1 MDTVDLKLAQ
11 DCEALAVTAS
21 EGVAWLR
28 NAAEQSPTVAQQAP
42 SLVGEL
48 QKVRNQSRKLARAA
62 RRRMCVGVFGPS
74 QAGKSYLV
82 SILASRDGRPLQA
95 RFADKAYD
103 FLREI
108 NPPGNR
114 ESTGLVTRFGL
125 GLSDGSTEFPVRVR
139 LLTQTDIV
147 KILGNSFL
155 LDFDHQKAEF
165 IGPDGAAIRKRLTEL
180 RAKAHPAPVGD
191 LESDDVLDLIEYF
204 DTFFAGVTAEL
215 RTDYWREAIDL
226 APRLSGTDRARL
238 WSVLWYDF
246 QPFTDLYL
254 TLYDGLQNLGHAPEA
269 LLGMDALIPREKSIV
284 DVLTLDRLGA
294 DGDDTLLVRP
304 RQADGRSSPD
314 ARLPRSLVCAL
325 TAELNV
331 AIDEKPWDFFDH
343 TDLLDFPGA
352 RSRLKLA
359 NLDDVAKTKGVAEG
373 ANPLRELLLRGKVA
387 YLFQRYSAEREL
399 SAILL
404 CIPDGNQ
411 EVRDLSDMM
420 TAWIDQTIGATPAD
434 RAKQKN
440 ALFLVLTKM
449 DREFEQKAGETE
461 ESRRLRWSARLG
473 NSLVNNF
480 RGEWPLNWNG
490 KPFDNSFWLRNPT
503 VIDERLME
511 YDGGREVG
519 IADSFAQRAGEL
531 RRHFVENEDVRRH
544 FANPALAWDEAFRAN
559 DGGVAYLVKSLIPVC
574 DPAIKRAQVRGQL
587 DVQLRR
593 LVDRLAGFHSA
604 SDGDA
609 RAKKRELIQT
619 VLRGL
624 ANVIQQQLFGELVA
638 ALQVADTALR
648 EIYFRIA
655 TAQPS
660 EEGMGKNGMGKNGK
674 LQPAAAQ
681 STGAAVDIG
690 AIFADV
696 FGEETGRTPPPSGV
710 IEDRAERFAREAAE
724 YWLENMR
731 RVGADEKAL
740 SHFGVDRQHLGWLI
754 DELIVGAH
762 RLKLIDQLSHE
773 VRELENAAN
782 AKWEEIAERQVRTA
796 SSALNGYVSA
806 LGFDKLPLDQR
817 PGLPPNA
824 PLRRVF
830 EQPTIMIDGIPQLS
844 ENPAPIYADYCKD
857 WMRAFLQLAMDNVG
871 YEGGREITP
880 EQNDRL
886 GAILRT
892 VAA

>member
-11 DCEALAVTAS
+11 DCEALAVSAS
-21 EGVAWLR
+21 EGVGWLKG
-28 NAAEQSPTVAQQAP
+28 AAAQSPTVAQQAP
-42 SLVGEL
+42 SLVSEL

-95 RFADKAYD
+95 RFADKTYD

-125 GLSDGSTEFPVRVR
+125 GLSDVAPDFPVRVR

-155 LDFDHQKAEF
+155 MDFDHQKAAFER
-165 IGPDGAAIRKRLTEL
+165 PDGEAIRKRLAEL
-180 RAKAHPAPVGD
+180 RAKALPTPPGD
-191 LESDDVLDLIEYF
+191 LDGDDVLDLIEYF
-204 DTFFAGVTAEL
+204 DTFFAGITSEL
-215 RTDYWREAIDL
+215 RTEYWREAIEL
-226 APRLSGTDRARL
+226 APRLSGHDRARL

-254 TLYDGLQNLGHAPEA
+254 TLYDGLQKLSHAPEA

-284 DVLTLDRLGA
+284 DVLTLDKLGA
-294 DGDDTLLVRP
+294 DAADTLLVRP
-304 RQADGRSSPD
+304 KQADHKSSPD

-325 TAELNV
+325 TAELSV

-359 NLDDVAKTKGVAEG
+359 NLEDVAKAKGVAEG

-461 ESRRLRWSARLG
+461 ESRRLRWSARIG

-480 RGEWPLNWNG
+480 RGEWPANWNG

-503 VIDERLME
+503 VIDERLMD
-511 YDGGREVG
+511 YDGGRETG
-519 IADSFAQRAGEL
+519 IAEAFAARAVEL
-531 RRHFVENEDVRRH
+531 RSHFVENLEVRRH
-544 FANPALAWDEAFRAN
+544 FANPAKAWDEAFRPN
-559 DGGVAYLVKSLIPVC
+559 DGGVGYLVNCLTPVC

-587 DVQLRR
+587 EIQMRR

-604 SDGDA
+604 DDGDA
-609 RAKKRELIQT
+609 RTKKRDLVQT

-624 ANVIQQQLFGELVA
+624 STCIQHQLFGQLVA
-638 ALQVADTALR
+638 ALQVGDGALR
-648 EIYFRIA
+648 DIYFRIA
-655 TAQPS
+655 NARAADDQAP
-660 EEGMGKNGMGKNGK
+660 GAGKAGK
-674 LQPAAAQ
+674 PANQAAQ
-681 STGAAVDIG
+681 STGASVDLG

-696 FGEETGRTPPPSGV
+696 FGDEGTAAPPSGV
-710 IEDRAERFAREAAE
+710 LEDRAERFAREAAE

-731 RVGADEKAL
+731 RIGADDKAL

-754 DELIVGAH
+754 DELVVGAH
-762 RLKLIDQLSHE
+762 RQKLIDQLSAD
-773 VRELENAAN
+773 VRALENAAN
-782 AKWEEIAERQVRTA
+782 AKWEDIAERQVRTA

-806 LGFDKLPLDQR
+806 LGFDRLPLDQR

-824 PLRRVF
+824 PTRRVF
-830 EQPTIMIDGIPQLS
+830 EG
-844 ENPAPIYADYCKD
+844 PAPINGAPALTEEPGSIYADYCRD
-857 WMRAFLQLAMDNVG
+857 WMRAFLQLAMDNIG
-871 YEGGREITP
+871 YEGGREITA
-880 EQNDRL
+880 EQNERL
-886 GAILRT
+886 GVILRA

>member
-1 MDTVDLKLAQ
+1 MDTVDLRLAQ
-11 DCEALAVTAS
+11 DCETLAVAAS
-21 EGVAWLR
+21 EGVAWLKS
-28 NAAEQSPTVAQQAP
+28 AAEQSPTVAQQAP
-42 SLVGEL
+42 SLIGEL

-82 SILASRDGRPLQA
+82 SILASRDGNPLQA
-95 RFADKAYD
+95 KFAGQSYD
-103 FLREI
+103 FLKEI

-125 GLSDGSTEFPVRVR
+125 GLSAGDAAFPVRVR

-155 LDFDHQKAEF
+155 LDFDHQKAAFER
-165 IGPDGAAIRKRLTEL
+165 PDGAAIRKRISEL
-180 RAKAHPAPVGD
+180 RAKAMPSPVGD
-191 LESDDVLDLIEYF
+191 LDSDDVLDLIEYF

-215 RTDYWREAIDL
+215 RTDYWREAIEL
-226 APRLSGTDRARL
+226 APRLGGRDRARL
-238 WSVLWYDF
+238 WSLLWYDF
-246 QPFTDLYL
+246 EPFTELYL
-254 TLYDGLQNLGHAPEA
+254 TLYDGLQKLSFAPEA
-269 LLGMDALIPREKSIV
+269 SLGMDALIPREKSIV

-294 DGDDTLLVRP
+294 DSADTLEVRP
-304 RQADGRSSPD
+304 LHMDGRAAPD

-325 TAELNV
+325 TAELSV
-331 AIDEKPWDFFDH
+331 AIAEKPWDFFDH

-359 NLDDVAKTKGVAEG
+359 NLEDVAKAKGVAEG

-420 TAWIDQTIGATPAD
+420 TAWIDQTIGATPAE
-434 RAKQKN
+434 RAKQRN
-440 ALFLVLTKM
+440 ALFLVLSKM

-461 ESRRLRWSARLG
+461 ESRRLRWSARLN
-473 NSLVNNF
+473 NSLINNF
-480 RGEWPLNWNG
+480 RGEWPTNWNG
-490 KPFDNSFWLRNPT
+490 RPFDNSFWLRNPT
-503 VIDERLME
+503 VIDERLMDYE
-511 YDGGREVG
+511 GGRERG
-519 IADSFAQRAGEL
+519 IAESFAERAVEL
-531 RRHFVENEDVRRH
+531 RGHFVGNPDVRRH
-544 FANPALAWDEAFRAN
+544 FADPARAWDEAFRPN
-559 DGGVAYLVKSLIPVC
+559 DGGVSYLVRSLIPVC
-574 DPAIKRAQVRGQL
+574 DPVIKRAQVRGQL
-587 DVQLRR
+587 EVQIRR

-604 SDGDA
+604 ADGDS
-609 RAKKRELIQT
+609 RAKKRDLVHT

-624 ANVIQQQLFGELVA
+624 GPCIQQQLFGELVA
-638 ALQVADTALR
+638 ALHVAESALR
-648 EIYFRIA
+648 EIYFRIS
-655 TAQPS
+655 TARPAD
-660 EEGMGKNGMGKNGK
+660 EAEGRNGK
-674 LQPAAAQ
+674 AQ
-681 STGAAVDIG
+681 AHVTQATGASVDLG

-696 FGEETGRTPPPSGV
+696 FGDEPGRSAPPAGV
-710 IEDRAERFAREAAE
+710 LEDRADRFAREAAE

-754 DELIVGAH
+754 DELVVGAH

-796 SSALNGYVSA
+796 STALNGYVSA
-806 LGFDKLPLDQR
+806 LGFDRLPIDQR
-817 PGLPPNA
+817 PGLPPNN
-824 PLRRVF
+824 PVRRVF
-830 EQPTIMIDGIPQLS
+830 EAPAIVNGVPTLS
-844 ENPAPIYADYCKD
+844 EDPRPIYADYCKD

-886 GAILRT
+886 GAILRA
-892 VAA
+892 VPA

>member
-11 DCEALAVTAS
+11 DCEALAVSAS
-21 EGVAWLR
+21 EGVTWLKG
-28 NAAEQSPTVAQQAP
+28 AAAQSPTVSQQAP
-42 SLVGEL
+42 SLVSEL

-95 RFADKAYD
+95 RFANRSYD

-125 GLSDGSTEFPVRVR
+125 GLSDVSTEFPVRVR

-165 IGPDGAAIRKRLTEL
+165 EGLDGAAIRKRLAEL
-180 RAKAHPAPVGD
+180 RSKAQSTPIGD
-191 LESDDVLDLIEYF
+191 LDADDVLDLIEYF

-226 APRLSGTDRARL
+226 APRLSGHDRARL

-246 QPFTDLYL
+246 EPFTDLYH
-254 TLYDGLQNLGHAPEA
+254 TLYDGLQKLSFAPEA

-294 DGDDTLLVRP
+294 DSDDTLLVRP
-304 RQADGRSSPD
+304 KQADGRSSPD
-314 ARLPRSLVCAL
+314 TNLPRSLICAL

-331 AIDEKPWDFFDH
+331 AIAEKPWDFFDH

-359 NLDDVAKTKGVAEG
+359 KLDDVAKTKGVAEG

-434 RAKQKN
+434 RVRQKN

-461 ESRRLRWSARLG
+461 ESRHLRWSARLN

-490 KPFDNSFWLRNPT
+490 HPFDNTFWLRNPT
-503 VIDERLME
+503 VIDERLMDYE
-511 YDGGREVG
+511 AGREVG
-519 IADSFAQRAGEL
+519 VAEAFAQRAVEL
-531 RRHFVENEDVRRH
+531 RSHFVQNEDVRRH
-544 FANPALAWDEAFRAN
+544 FADPARAWDEAFRAN
-559 DGGVAYLVKSLIPVC
+559 DGGVSYLVRTLIPVC

-587 DVQLRR
+587 EVQVRR

-609 RAKKRELIQT
+609 RAKKRDLVHT

-624 ANVIQQQLFGELVA
+624 ASCIQQQLFGELVA
-638 ALQVADTALR
+638 ALHIADTALR

-655 TAQPS
+655 TARPS
-660 EEGMGKNGMGKNGK
+660 EESQGRNGK
-674 LQPAAAQ
+674 PVAPVAQ
-681 STGAAVDIG
+681 STGAAVDLG

-696 FGEETGRTPPPSGV
+696 FGEDASQKAPPPSGV
-710 IEDRAERFAREAAE
+710 LEDRAERFAREAAD

-731 RVGADEKAL
+731 RIGADEKAL

-754 DELIVGAH
+754 DELVVGAH

-817 PGLPPNA
+817 PGLPPNS
-824 PLRRVF
+824 PTRRVF
-830 EQPTIMIDGIPQLS
+830 ERPTMAADGIPVLA
-844 ENPAPIYADYCKD
+844 EDPAPIYADYCKD

-886 GAILRT
+886 GAILRA
-892 VAA
+892 VPA

>member
-11 DCEALAVTAS
+11 DCEALAVAAS
-21 EGVAWLR
+21 EGVAWLKG
-28 NAAEQSPTVAQQAP
+28 ASAQSPTVAQQAP
-42 SLVGEL
+42 SLVSEL

-95 RFADKAYD
+95 RFADKTYD

-125 GLSDGSTEFPVRVR
+125 GLSDTSAEFPVRVR

-165 IGPDGAAIRKRLTEL
+165 EGPDGAAIRKRLAEL
-180 RAKAHPAPVGD
+180 RAKARPTPVGD

-226 APRLSGTDRARL
+226 APRLSGHDRARL
-238 WSVLWYDF
+238 WSILWYDF
-246 QPFTDLYL
+246 QPFTDLYI
-254 TLYDGLQNLGHAPEA
+254 TLYEGLQKLAHAPEA

-294 DGDDTLLVRP
+294 DADDTLLVRP
-304 RQADGRSSPD
+304 KQADGRSSPD

-331 AIDEKPWDFFDH
+331 AIAEKPWDFFDH

-359 NLDDVAKTKGVAEG
+359 SLEDVAKTKGVAEG

-434 RAKQKN
+434 RARQKN

-461 ESRRLRWSARLG
+461 ESRHLRWSARLG

-490 KPFDNSFWLRNPT
+490 KPFDNTFWLRNPT
-503 VIDERLME
+503 VIDERLMD
-511 YDGGREVG
+511 YDGGREKA
-519 IADSFAQRAGEL
+519 IADTFAQRATEL

-544 FANPALAWDEAFRAN
+544 FADPARAWDEAFRAN
-559 DGGVAYLVKSLIPVC
+559 DGGVSWLVKSLIPVC

-587 DVQLRR
+587 EVQIRR

-609 RAKKRELIQT
+609 RAKKRELVHT

-624 ANVIQQQLFGELVA
+624 ASVIQQQLFGELVA
-638 ALQVADTALR
+638 ALQIADTALR

-655 TAQPS
+655 TARPS
-660 EEGMGKNGMGKNGK
+660 EEPLGRNGK
-674 LQPAAAQ
+674 AQPTAAQ
-681 STGAAVDIG
+681 STGAAVDLG

-696 FGEETGRTPPPSGV
+696 FGEDANAKAPPPSGV
-710 IEDRAERFAREAAE
+710 LEDRAERFAREAAD

-740 SHFGVDRQHLGWLI
+740 SHYGVDRQHLGWLI

-773 VRELENAAN
+773 VRALENAAN

-824 PLRRVF
+824 PTRRVF
-830 EQPTIMIDGIPQLS
+830 ENPTTMVDGVPQLS

-886 GAILRT
+886 GAILRA
-892 VAA
+892 VPA

>member
-11 DCEALAVTAS
+11 ECESLAVAAS
-21 EGVAWLR
+21 EGVSWLKD
-28 NAAEQSPTVAQQAP
+28 AANQSPTVAQQAP
-42 SLVGEL
+42 SLISEL

-62 RRRMCVGVFGPS
+62 RRRMCAGVFGPS

-95 RFADKAYD
+95 RFGDKTYD

-125 GLSDGSTEFPVRVR
+125 GLSDVTPDFPVRVR

-155 LDFDHQKAEF
+155 LDFDHQKAAFEK
-165 IGPDGAAIRKRLTEL
+165 PDGAAIRKRLAEL
-180 RAKAHPAPVGD
+180 RTQMLPKPPGD
-191 LESDDVLDLIEYF
+191 LDSDDVLDLIEYF
-204 DTFFAGVTAEL
+204 DTFFAGVTSEL
-215 RTDYWREAIDL
+215 RTEYWREAIDL
-226 APRLSGTDRARL
+226 APRLSGRDRAKL

-254 TLYDGLQNLGHAPEA
+254 TLYEGLEKLAFAPEA
-269 LLGMDALIPREKSIV
+269 LLGMDALIPREKSII
-284 DVLTLDRLGA
+284 DVLTLDKLGA
-294 DGDDTLLVRP
+294 DAADTLLVRP
-304 RQADGRSSPD
+304 KLAACGAADD
-314 ARLPRSLVCAL
+314 ARLPRSLICAL
-325 TAELNV
+325 TAELSV
-331 AIDEKPWDFFDH
+331 AIAEKPWDFFDH

-359 NLDDVAKTKGVAEG
+359 NLEDVAKAKGVAEG

-440 ALFLVLTKM
+440 SLFLVLTKM

-461 ESRRLRWSARLG
+461 ESRKLRWSARLN
-473 NSLVNNF
+473 NSLINNF
-480 RGEWPLNWNG
+480 RGDWPSNWNG
-490 KPFDNSFWLRNPT
+490 RPFDNTFWLRNPT
-503 VIDERLME
+503 VLDERLME
-511 YDGGREVG
+511 HDGRRETGV
-519 IADSFAQRAGEL
+519 AEAFAQRAVEL
-531 RRHFVENEDVRRH
+531 RTHFVENFDVQRH
-544 FANPALAWDEAFRAN
+544 FANPARAWDEAFKAN
-559 DGGVAYLVKSLIPVC
+559 DGGVSYLVNSLIPVC

-587 DVQLRR
+587 DVQLHR

-604 SDGDA
+604 ADGDS
-609 RAKKRELIQT
+609 RAKKRDLVHA

-624 ANVIQQQLFGELVA
+624 ATCIQQQLFGELVA
-638 ALQVADTALR
+638 QLQVADSALR
-648 EIYFRIA
+648 DIYLRIA
-655 TAQPS
+655 TARTA
-660 EEGMGKNGMGKNGK
+660 EGEPERKNGK
-674 LQPAAAQ
+674 LPGQVTQ
-681 STGAAVDIG
+681 SSGATVDLG

-696 FGEETGRTPPPSGV
+696 FGEEDGRKAPPAGV
-710 IEDRAERFAREAAE
+710 LEDRAERFAREAAE

-731 RVGADEKAL
+731 RIGADEKAL
-740 SHFGVDRQHLGWLI
+740 SHFGVDRQHVGWLI
-754 DELIVGAH
+754 DELVVGAH
-762 RLKLIDQLSHE
+762 RLRLVDQLSVD

-782 AKWEEIAERQVRTA
+782 AKWEDIAERQVRTA
-796 SSALNGYVSA
+796 ASALNGYVSA
-806 LGFDKLPLDQR
+806 LGFDQLPLEQR

-824 PLRRVF
+824 PMRRVF
-830 EQPTIMIDGIPQLS
+830 QNPSPPEGAPQLS
-844 ENPAPIYADYCKD
+844 EDPSSIYADYCRD

-871 YEGGREITP
+871 YEGGREITA
-880 EQNDRL
+880 EQNEQL
-886 GAILRT
+886 GLILRQ
-892 VAA
+892 VQMAA

>member
-1 MDTVDLKLAQ
+1 WLK
-11 DCEALAVTAS
+11 D
-21 EGVAWLR
+21 
-28 NAAEQSPTVAQQAP
+28 AAHQSPTVAQQAP
-42 SLVGEL
+42 SLISEL

-95 RFADKAYD
+95 RFADKTYD
-103 FLREI
+103 FLRDI

-125 GLSDGSTEFPVRVR
+125 GLSDVAPDFPVRVR

-155 LDFDHQKAEF
+155 LDFDHQKAAFER
-165 IGPDGAAIRKRLTEL
+165 PDGLAIRKRLGEL
-180 RAKAHPAPVGD
+180 RAKALPTAPGD
-191 LESDDVLDLIEYF
+191 LDSDDVLDLIEYF
-204 DTFFAGVTAEL
+204 DTFFAGITSEL
-215 RTDYWREAIDL
+215 RTEYWREAIEL
-226 APRLSGTDRARL
+226 APRLSGRDRARL

-254 TLYDGLQNLGHAPEA
+254 TLYDGLEKLSHAPEA
-269 LLGMDALIPREKSIV
+269 LLGMDALIPREKSII
-284 DVLTLDRLGA
+284 DVLTLDKLGTDDA
-294 DGDDTLLVRP
+294 DTLLVRP
-304 RQADGRSSPD
+304 KLADGKGAPD

-325 TAELNV
+325 TAELSV

-359 NLDDVAKTKGVAEG
+359 NLADVAKAKGVAEG

-399 SAILL
+399 SAMLL

-420 TAWIDQTIGATPAD
+420 TAWIDQTIGATPAE

-461 ESRRLRWSARLG
+461 ESRKLRWSARLG
-473 NSLVNNF
+473 NSLLNNF
-480 RGEWPLNWNG
+480 RGEWPANWNG
-490 KPFDNSFWLRNPT
+490 KPFDNTFWLRNPT
-503 VIDERLME
+503 VIDERLMD
-511 YDGGREVG
+511 YAAGRETG
-519 IADSFAQRAGEL
+519 IAEAFAQRAVEL
-531 RRHFVENEDVRRH
+531 RRHFVENFDVQRH
-544 FANPALAWDEAFRAN
+544 FVDPARAWDEAFRAN
-559 DGGVAYLVKSLIPVC
+559 DGGVSYLVKSLIPVC
-574 DPAIKRAQVRGQL
+574 DPAIKRSQVRGQL
-587 DVQLRR
+587 EVQMKR

-604 SDGDA
+604 AEGDA
-609 RAKKRELIQT
+609 RAKKRELVHT

-624 ANVIQQQLFGELVA
+624 ATCIQQQLFGELMGQ
-638 ALQVADTALR
+638 LQVADSALR
-648 EIYFRIA
+648 DIYFRISTRSSTESQA
-655 TAQPS
+655 NKAGGQS
-660 EEGMGKNGMGKNGK
+660 
-674 LQPAAAQ
+674 AAA
-681 STGAAVDIG
+681 TGATVDLG

-696 FGEETGRTPPPSGV
+696 FGDEDGRAAPPSGV
-710 IEDRAERFAREAAE
+710 LEDRAERFAREAAE

-731 RVGADEKAL
+731 RIGADDKAL
-740 SHFGVDRQHLGWLI
+740 GHFGIDRQHLGWLI
-754 DELIVGAH
+754 DELVVGAH
-762 RLKLIDQLSHE
+762 RLKLIEQLSLE
-773 VRELENAAN
+773 VRALENAAN
-782 AKWEEIAERQVRTA
+782 AKWEDIAERQVRTA
-796 SSALNGYVSA
+796 ASALNGYVSA
-806 LGFDKLPLDQR
+806 LGFDHLPEDQR
-817 PGLPPNA
+817 PGLPPHA
-824 PLRRVF
+824 PTRRVF
-830 EQPTIMIDGIPQLS
+830 ESPAAPVGVPVLS
-844 ENPAPIYADYCKD
+844 EDPGAIYADYCKD

-880 EQNDRL
+880 EQNERL
-886 GAILRT
+886 GAILRA

>member
-1 MDTVDLKLAQ
+1 METVDLKLAQ
-11 DCEALAVTAS
+11 DCEALAVAAS
-21 EGVAWLR
+21 EGVSWLR
-28 NAAEQSPTVAQQAP
+28 TAANRSPTVAQQAP
-42 SLVGEL
+42 SLVSEL

-95 RFADKAYD
+95 RFADKTYD

-125 GLSDGSTEFPVRVR
+125 NVSDGERDFPVRVR

-155 LDFDHQKAEF
+155 LDFDHQKAAFER
-165 IGPDGAAIRKRLTEL
+165 PDGEAIRKRLAEL
-180 RAKAHPAPVGD
+180 RSRALPTPPGD
-191 LESDDVLDLIEYF
+191 LDSDDVLDLIEYF

-215 RTDYWREAIDL
+215 RIDYWREAIEL
-226 APRLSGTDRARL
+226 APRLSGRDRARL

-254 TLYDGLQNLGHAPEA
+254 TLYDGLHKLGFAPEA

-294 DGDDTLLVRP
+294 DDDDTLRVRP
-304 RQADGRSSPD
+304 KRADGVSTAD
-314 ARLPRSLVCAL
+314 AKLPRSLVCAL

-359 NLDDVAKTKGVAEG
+359 NLEDVGKAKDVAEG

-420 TAWIDQTIGATPAD
+420 GAWIDQTIGATPAD

-461 ESRRLRWSARLG
+461 ESRRLRWSARIN

-480 RGEWPLNWNG
+480 RGEWPSDWDG
-490 KPFDNSFWLRNPT
+490 RPFDNTFWLRNPT
-503 VIDERLME
+503 VIDERLMRYE
-511 YDGGREVG
+511 NGREEG
-519 IADSFAQRAGEL
+519 IAEAFASRAVEL
-531 RRHFVENEDVRRH
+531 RGHFVGNFEVQRH
-544 FANPALAWDEAFRAN
+544 FADPARAWDEAFKAN
-559 DGGVAYLVKSLIPVC
+559 DGGVSYLVRSLIPVC
-574 DPAIKRAQVRGQL
+574 DPVIKRAQVRGQL
-587 DVQLRR
+587 EVQIRR
-593 LVDRLAGFHSA
+593 LVDRLAGFHNA
-604 SDGDA
+604 TDGDA
-609 RAKKRELIQT
+609 RTKKRDLLYT

-624 ANVIQQQLFGELVA
+624 GNCIQQQLFGELVA
-638 ALQVADTALR
+638 ALQIGDGALR
-648 EIYFRIA
+648 DIYFRIA
-655 TAQPS
+655 TARAS
-660 EEGMGKNGMGKNGK
+660 DGSGRNGK
-674 LQPAAAQ
+674 SPAQVAQ
-681 STGAAVDIG
+681 SSGAAVNVN
-690 AIFADV
+690 AIFANV
-696 FGEETGRTPPPSGV
+696 FGEDATDEEPAHGV
-710 IEDRAERFAREAAE
+710 LEDRAVRFAREAAE

-731 RVGADEKAL
+731 RVGSDEKAL
-740 SHFGVDRQHLGWLI
+740 NHFGVERQHLGWLI
-754 DELIVGAH
+754 DELVVGAH
-762 RLKLIDQLSHE
+762 RLKLVDRLSDE
-773 VRELENAAN
+773 VRALENAAN
-782 AKWEEIAERQVRTA
+782 AKWEDIAERQVRTA
-796 SSALNGYVSA
+796 ASAFNGYVSA
-806 LGFDKLPLDQR
+806 LGFDRMPLDQR
-817 PGLPPNA
+817 PGLPPGA
-824 PLRRVF
+824 PTRRVF
-830 EQPTIMIDGIPQLS
+830 ESPPPPVGAPVLS
-844 ENPAPIYADYCKD
+844 EDPAPIYADYCGD
-857 WMRAFLQLAMDNVG
+857 WMRALLQLAMDNVG

-886 GAILRT
+886 GAILRA
-892 VAA
+892 VPA

>member
-11 DCEALAVTAS
+11 DCEALAVAAS
-21 EGVAWLR
+21 EGVSWLKG
-28 NAAEQSPTVAQQAP
+28 AAAQSPTVAQQAP
-42 SLVGEL
+42 SLISEL

-82 SILASRDGRPLQA
+82 SILASHDGHPLQA
-95 RFADKAYD
+95 RFADKTYD
-103 FLREI
+103 FLRDI

-125 GLSDGSTEFPVRVR
+125 GLSDVAPDFPVRVR

-155 LDFDHQKAEF
+155 LDFDHQKAAFER
-165 IGPDGAAIRKRLTEL
+165 PDGEAIRKRLAEL
-180 RAKAHPAPVGD
+180 RSLTLPAPPGD
-191 LESDDVLDLIEYF
+191 LDADDVLDLIEYF

-215 RTDYWREAIDL
+215 RTEYWREAIDL
-226 APRLSGTDRARL
+226 APRLSGRDRAKL

-254 TLYDGLQNLGHAPEA
+254 TLYEGLERLAFAPEA
-269 LLGMDALIPREKSIV
+269 LLGMEALIPREKSII
-284 DVLTLDRLGA
+284 DVLTLDKLGA
-294 DGDDTLLVRP
+294 DAADTLLVRP
-304 RQADGRSSPD
+304 KQADRRTSPD

-325 TAELNV
+325 TAELSV

-359 NLDDVAKTKGVAEG
+359 SLEDVAKAKGVAEG

-420 TAWIDQTIGATPAD
+420 SAWIDQTIGATPAD
-434 RAKQKN
+434 RVRQKN

-461 ESRRLRWSARLG
+461 ESRRLRWSARIN

-480 RGEWPLNWNG
+480 RGEWPGNWNG
-490 KPFDNSFWLRNPT
+490 RPFDNTFWLRNPT

-511 YDGGREVG
+511 YRAGREVG
-519 IADSFAQRAGEL
+519 IADDFASRAVEL
-531 RRHFVENEDVRRH
+531 RGHFVDNMDVKRH
-544 FANPALAWDEAFRAN
+544 FAHPAKAWDEAFRPN
-559 DGGVAYLVKSLIPVC
+559 DGGVSYLVNSLIPVC

-587 DVQLRR
+587 EVQVRR

-604 SDGDA
+604 ADGDA
-609 RAKKRELIQT
+609 RAKKRDLVHT

-624 ANVIQQQLFGELVA
+624 AACIQQQLFGELVA
-638 ALQVADTALR
+638 ALQIADGALR
-648 EIYFRIA
+648 DIYFRIA
-655 TAQPS
+655 TARAA
-660 EEGMGKNGMGKNGK
+660 EETNGK
-674 LQPAAAQ
+674 PVPQAAQ
-681 STGAAVDIG
+681 STGASVDLG

-696 FGEETGRTPPPSGV
+696 FGEEEGRAAPPAGV
-710 IEDRAERFAREAAE
+710 LEDRADRFAREVAE

-731 RVGADEKAL
+731 RVGADDKAL
-740 SHFGVDRQHLGWLI
+740 THFGVDRQHLGWLI
-754 DELIVGAH
+754 DELVVGAH
-762 RLKLIDQLSHE
+762 RLKLIDQLSLE
-773 VRELENAAN
+773 VRALENAAN
-782 AKWEEIAERQVRTA
+782 AKWEDIAERQVRIA
-796 SSALNGYVSA
+796 AAALNGYVSA
-806 LGFDKLPLDQR
+806 LGFDRLPIEQR

-824 PLRRVF
+824 PTRKVF
-830 EQPTIMIDGIPQLS
+830 EGPAPPVDGAPVL
-844 ENPAPIYADYCKD
+844 EEDPAPIYADYCKD
-857 WMRAFLQLAMDNVG
+857 WMRAFLELAMENVG
-871 YEGGREITP
+871 YEGGREITA
-880 EQNDRL
+880 EQNERL
-886 GAILRT
+886 GAILRAVT
-892 VAA
+892 A

>member
-11 DCEALAVTAS
+11 DCEALAVAAS
-21 EGVAWLR
+21 EGVTWLKG
-28 NAAEQSPTVAQQAP
+28 AAAQSPTVAQQAP
-42 SLVGEL
+42 SLISEL

-82 SILASRDGRPLQA
+82 SILASRDGHPLQA
-95 RFADKAYD
+95 RFADRTYD

-125 GLSDGSTEFPVRVR
+125 GLSDVAPDFPVRVR

-155 LDFDHQKAEF
+155 LDFDHQKAAFER
-165 IGPDGAAIRKRLTEL
+165 PDGAAIRKRLAEL
-180 RAKAHPAPVGD
+180 RGQVMPTPPGD
-191 LESDDVLDLIEYF
+191 LDADDVLDLIEYF
-204 DTFFAGVTAEL
+204 DTFFAGVTSEL
-215 RTDYWREAIDL
+215 RTEFWREAIDL
-226 APRLSGTDRARL
+226 APRLSGRDRAKL

-254 TLYDGLQNLGHAPEA
+254 TLYEGLEKLAFAPEA
-269 LLGMDALIPREKSIV
+269 LLGMDALIPREKSII
-284 DVLTLDRLGA
+284 DVLTLDRLGV
-294 DGDDTLLVRP
+294 DSDDTLLVRP
-304 RQADGRSSPD
+304 KQADRAVSAD

-331 AIDEKPWDFFDH
+331 AINEKPWDFFDH

-359 NLDDVAKTKGVAEG
+359 NLQDVAKAKGVAEG

-399 SAILL
+399 SAMLL

-420 TAWIDQTIGATPAD
+420 TAWIDQTIGATPAE

-461 ESRRLRWSARLG
+461 ESRRLRWSARLN

-480 RGEWPLNWNG
+480 RGEWPANWNG
-490 KPFDNSFWLRNPT
+490 RPFNHAFWLRNPT
-503 VIDERLME
+503 VIDERLMD
-511 YDGGREVG
+511 YRDGREVG
-519 IADSFAQRAGEL
+519 VAEVFAQRAIEL
-531 RRHFVENEDVRRH
+531 RRHFIENFDVQRH
-544 FANPALAWDEAFRAN
+544 FMDPARAWDEAFKPN
-559 DGGVAYLVKSLIPVC
+559 DGGVSYLVKNLIPVC
-574 DPAIKRAQVRGQL
+574 DPAIKRSQVRGQL
-587 DVQLRR
+587 EVQVRR

-609 RAKKRELIQT
+609 RAKKRELVHT

-624 ANVIQQQLFGELVA
+624 ATCIQQQLFGELIA
-638 ALQVADTALR
+638 ALQVADAALR
-648 EIYFRIA
+648 DIYFRIS
-655 TAQPS
+655 TAQPA
-660 EEGMGKNGMGKNGK
+660 EPTNGRNGRAGP
-674 LQPAAAQ
+674 QVMQ
-681 STGAAVDIG
+681 STGATVDLG

-696 FGEETGRTPPPSGV
+696 FGEEEGRPAPPTGV
-710 IEDRAERFAREAAE
+710 LEDRAERFAHEAAE

-731 RVGADEKAL
+731 RIGADDKAL

-754 DELIVGAH
+754 DELVVGAH
-762 RLKLIDQLSHE
+762 RLQVIDKLSLE
-773 VRELENAAN
+773 VRALENAAN
-782 AKWEEIAERQVRTA
+782 AKWEDIAERQVRTA
-796 SSALNGYVSA
+796 ASALNGYVSA
-806 LGFDKLPLDQR
+806 LGFDRLPLEQR
-817 PGLPPNA
+817 PGLPPNS
-824 PLRRVF
+824 PVRRVF
-830 EQPTIMIDGIPQLS
+830 QSPPVPVDGPVLS
-844 ENPAPIYADYCKD
+844 EDPAAIYADYCKD

-871 YEGGREITP
+871 YEGGREITA
-880 EQNDRL
+880 EQNERL
-886 GAILRT
+886 GAILRA
-892 VAA
+892 VPA

>member
-11 DCEALAVTAS
+11 DCESLAVAAG
-21 EGVAWLR
+21 EGVTWLKT
-28 NAAEQSPTVAQQAP
+28 AAAQSPTVAQQAP
-42 SLVGEL
+42 SLISEL

-95 RFADKAYD
+95 RFADKTYD

-125 GLSDGSTEFPVRVR
+125 GLSDGASDFPVRVR

-165 IGPDGAAIRKRLTEL
+165 EGPDGAAIRKRLAEL
-180 RAKAHPAPVGD
+180 RAKAQPTPVGD
-191 LESDDVLDLIEYF
+191 LDSDDVLDLIEYF

-226 APRLSGTDRARL
+226 APRLSGHDRARL

-254 TLYDGLQNLGHAPEA
+254 TLYDGLQKLAHAPEA

-294 DGDDTLLVRP
+294 DSDDPLLVRP
-304 RQADGRSSPD
+304 KQADGRTSPD

-461 ESRRLRWSARLG
+461 ESRRLRWSARLN

-480 RGEWPLNWNG
+480 RGEWPANWNG

-503 VIDERLME
+503 VIDERLMD
-511 YDGGREVG
+511 YDDGREAG
-519 IADSFAQRAGEL
+519 IAQDFALRAVEL
-531 RRHFVENEDVRRH
+531 RKHFVENPEVRRH
-544 FANPALAWDEAFRAN
+544 FADPARAWDEAFRAN
-559 DGGVAYLVKSLIPVC
+559 DGGVAYLVKSLTPVC

-587 DVQLRR
+587 DIQVRR

-609 RAKKRELIQT
+609 RAKKRDLVHT

-624 ANVIQQQLFGELVA
+624 ATCIQQQLFGELVG
-638 ALQVADTALR
+638 ALQIADTALR
-648 EIYFRIA
+648 DIYFRIA
-655 TAQPS
+655 TARPS
-660 EEGMGKNGMGKNGK
+660 DEQAGANGK
-674 LQPAAAQ
+674 TNGKGGGAVAQ
-681 STGAAVDIG
+681 STGAAVDLG

-696 FGEETGRTPPPSGV
+696 FGDDASHSAPPPSGV
-710 IEDRAERFAREAAE
+710 LEDRAERFAREAAE

-754 DELIVGAH
+754 DELVVGAH
-762 RLKLIDQLSHE
+762 RLKVIDQLSGE
-773 VRELENAAN
+773 VRALENAAN

-796 SSALNGYVSA
+796 ASALNGYISA
-806 LGFDKLPLDQR
+806 LGFDRLPLEQR

-824 PLRRVF
+824 PTRRVF
-830 EQPTIMIDGIPQLS
+830 ENPTMTVDGIPRLS
-844 ENPAPIYADYCKD
+844 EDPAPIYADYCKD

-886 GAILRT
+886 GAILRA
-892 VAA
+892 VPA

>member
-11 DCEALAVTAS
+11 DCEALAVAAS
-21 EGVAWLR
+21 EGVTWLKG
-28 NAAEQSPTVAQQAP
+28 AASQSPTVAQQAP
-42 SLVGEL
+42 SLISEL

-82 SILASRDGRPLQA
+82 SILASRDGHPLQA
-95 RFADKAYD
+95 RFADRTYD

-125 GLSDGSTEFPVRVR
+125 GLSDVAPDFPVRVR

-155 LDFDHQKAEF
+155 LDFDHQKAAFER
-165 IGPDGAAIRKRLTEL
+165 PDGGAIRKRLAEL
-180 RAKAHPAPVGD
+180 RTKVMPTPPGD
-191 LESDDVLDLIEYF
+191 LDADDVLDLIEYF
-204 DTFFAGVTAEL
+204 DTFFAGVTSEL

-226 APRLSGTDRARL
+226 APRLSGRDRAKL

-246 QPFTDLYL
+246 QPFTELYL
-254 TLYDGLQNLGHAPEA
+254 TLYEGLEKLAFAPEA
-269 LLGMDALIPREKSIV
+269 LLGMDALIPREKSII

-294 DGDDTLLVRP
+294 DAGDTLLVRP
-304 RQADGRSSPD
+304 KQADRAISED

-331 AIDEKPWDFFDH
+331 AINEKPWDFFDH

-359 NLDDVAKTKGVAEG
+359 NLQDVAKAKGVAEG

-399 SAILL
+399 SAMLL

-420 TAWIDQTIGATPAD
+420 TAWIDQTIGATPAE

-461 ESRRLRWSARLG
+461 ESRRLRWSARLN

-480 RGEWPLNWNG
+480 RGEWPTNWNG
-490 KPFDNSFWLRNPT
+490 RPFDHTFWLRNPT
-503 VIDERLME
+503 VIDERLMD
-511 YDGGREVG
+511 YRDGREVG
-519 IADSFAQRAGEL
+519 VADAFAQRAIEL
-531 RRHFVENEDVRRH
+531 RRHFVENFDVQRH
-544 FANPALAWDEAFRAN
+544 FTHPAQAWDEAFKPN
-559 DGGVAYLVKSLIPVC
+559 DGGVSYLVKNLIPVC
-574 DPAIKRAQVRGQL
+574 DPAIKRSQVRGQL
-587 DVQLRR
+587 EVQERR

-609 RAKKRELIQT
+609 RAKKRELVHT

-624 ANVIQQQLFGELVA
+624 ASCIQQQLFGELIA
-638 ALQVADTALR
+638 ALQVADNALR
-648 EIYFRIA
+648 DIYFRIS
-655 TAQPS
+655 TAQSTEQP
-660 EEGMGKNGMGKNGK
+660 EGRNGR
-674 LQPAAAQ
+674 AAGQVTQ
-681 STGAAVDIG
+681 STGATVDLG

-696 FGEETGRTPPPSGV
+696 FGEEEGRAAPPAGV
-710 IEDRAERFAREAAE
+710 LEDRAERFAHEAAE

-731 RVGADEKAL
+731 RIGADDKVL

-754 DELIVGAH
+754 DELVVGAH
-762 RLKLIDQLSHE
+762 RLKLIDQLSLD
-773 VRELENAAN
+773 VRALENAAN
-782 AKWEEIAERQVRTA
+782 AKWEDIAERQVRTA
-796 SSALNGYVSA
+796 ASALNGYVSA
-806 LGFDKLPLDQR
+806 LGFDRLPIEQR
-817 PGLPPNA
+817 PGLPPGS
-824 PLRRVF
+824 PTRRVF
-830 EQPTIMIDGIPQLS
+830 QSPPPPVDGPVLS
-844 ENPAPIYADYCKD
+844 EDPAAIYADYCKD

-871 YEGGREITP
+871 YEGGREITA
-880 EQNDRL
+880 EQNERL
-886 GAILRT
+886 GAILRA
-892 VAA
+892 VPA

>member
-1 MDTVDLKLAQ
+1 
-11 DCEALAVTAS
+11 
-21 EGVAWLR
+21 
-28 NAAEQSPTVAQQAP
+28 
-42 SLVGEL
+42 
-48 QKVRNQSRKLARAA
+48 
-62 RRRMCVGVFGPS
+62 
-74 QAGKSYLV
+74 
-82 SILASRDGRPLQA
+82 
-95 RFADKAYD
+95 
-103 FLREI
+103 
-108 NPPGNR
+108 
-114 ESTGLVTRFGL
+114 
-125 GLSDGSTEFPVRVR
+125 
-139 LLTQTDIV
+139 
-147 KILGNSFL
+147 
-155 LDFDHQKAEF
+155 
-165 IGPDGAAIRKRLTEL
+165 
-180 RAKAHPAPVGD
+180 
-191 LESDDVLDLIEYF
+191 
-204 DTFFAGVTAEL
+204 
-215 RTDYWREAIDL
+215 
-226 APRLSGTDRARL
+226 
-238 WSVLWYDF
+238 
-246 QPFTDLYL
+246 
-254 TLYDGLQNLGHAPEA
+254 
-269 LLGMDALIPREKSIV
+269 
-284 DVLTLDRLGA
+284 
-294 DGDDTLLVRP
+294 VRP
-304 RQADGRSSPD
+304 RRADGRSSPD

-359 NLDDVAKTKGVAEG
+359 NLDDVAKSKGVAEG

-420 TAWIDQTIGATPAD
+420 SAWIDQTIGATPAD

-480 RGEWPLNWNG
+480 RGEWPLDWNG

-503 VIDERLME
+503 VIDERLMD

-519 IADSFAQRAGEL
+519 IAESFAQRAGEL
-531 RRHFVENEDVRRH
+531 RRHFIENDDVRRH
-544 FANPALAWDEAFRAN
+544 FADPAQAWDEAFRAN
-559 DGGVAYLVKSLIPVC
+559 DGGVAHLVKSLIPVC

-587 DVQLRR
+587 EIQLRR

-609 RAKKRELIQT
+609 RTKKRDLIHT

-624 ANVIQQQLFGELVA
+624 ANVIQQQLFGELVG

-655 TAQPS
+655 TARS
-660 EEGMGKNGMGKNGK
+660 SDEGLGRNGK
-674 LQPAAAQ
+674 PPAAAAQ

-696 FGEETGRTPPPSGV
+696 FGEEPGRAPPPSGV

-731 RVGADEKAL
+731 RIGADEKAL

-830 EQPTIMIDGIPQLS
+830 EHPAILVDGIPQLS

>member
-11 DCEALAVTAS
+11 DCEALAVAAS
-21 EGVAWLR
+21 EGVAWLKG
-28 NAAEQSPTVAQQAP
+28 AAVQSPTVAQQAP
-42 SLVGEL
+42 SLISEL

-82 SILASRDGRPLQA
+82 SILASRDGHPLQA
-95 RFADKAYD
+95 RFADKTYD
-103 FLREI
+103 FLRAI

-125 GLSDGSTEFPVRVR
+125 GLSDGASDFPVRVR

-155 LDFDHQKAEF
+155 LDFDHQKAAFER
-165 IGPDGAAIRKRLTEL
+165 PDGGAIRKRLTEL
-180 RAKAHPAPVGD
+180 RSKVMPTMPGD
-191 LESDDVLDLIEYF
+191 LDSDDVLDLIEYF

-215 RTDYWREAIDL
+215 RTEYWREAIDL
-226 APRLSGTDRARL
+226 APRLSGRDRAKL

-254 TLYDGLQNLGHAPEA
+254 TLYEGLEKLAFAPEA
-269 LLGMDALIPREKSIV
+269 LLGMDALIPREKSII

-294 DGDDTLLVRP
+294 DAGDTLLVRP
-304 RQADGRSSPD
+304 KQADRMASAD

-331 AIDEKPWDFFDH
+331 AINEKPWDFFDH

-359 NLDDVAKTKGVAEG
+359 SLQDVAKAKGVAEG

-399 SAILL
+399 SAMLL

-420 TAWIDQTIGATPAD
+420 AAWIDQTIGATPAE
-434 RAKQKN
+434 RTKQKN

-461 ESRRLRWSARLG
+461 ESRRLRWSARLN

-480 RGEWPLNWNG
+480 RGEWPTNWNG
-490 KPFDNSFWLRNPT
+490 RPFDNTFWLRNPT
-503 VIDERLME
+503 VIDERLMD
-511 YDGGREVG
+511 YRDGRELGV
-519 IADSFAQRAGEL
+519 AEAFAQRAIEL
-531 RRHFVENEDVRRH
+531 RGHFVENFDVQRH
-544 FANPALAWDEAFRAN
+544 FVDPARAWDEAFKAN
-559 DGGVAYLVKSLIPVC
+559 DGGVSYLVKNLIPVC
-574 DPAIKRAQVRGQL
+574 DPAIKRSQVRGQL
-587 DVQLRR
+587 EVQVRR
-593 LVDRLAGFHSA
+593 LVHRLAGFHSA
-604 SDGDA
+604 ADGDA
-609 RAKKRELIQT
+609 RAKKRELVHT

-624 ANVIQQQLFGELVA
+624 ATCIQQQLFGELVA
-638 ALQVADTALR
+638 ALQVADSALR
-648 EIYFRIA
+648 DIYFRIS
-655 TAQPS
+655 TARSAEQS
-660 EEGMGKNGMGKNGK
+660 DNRNGRAPG
-674 LQPAAAQ
+674 QVTQ
-681 STGAAVDIG
+681 STGATVDLS

-696 FGEETGRTPPPSGV
+696 FGEEEGRAAPPAGV
-710 IEDRAERFAREAAE
+710 LEDRAERFAHEAAE

-731 RVGADEKAL
+731 RIGADDKAL

-754 DELIVGAH
+754 DELVVGAH
-762 RLKLIDQLSHE
+762 RLKLIDQLSLD
-773 VRELENAAN
+773 VRTLENAAN
-782 AKWEEIAERQVRTA
+782 AKWEDIAERQVRTA
-796 SSALNGYVSA
+796 ASALNGYVSA
-806 LGFDKLPLDQR
+806 LGFDRLPLDQR
-817 PGLPPNA
+817 PGLPPHS
-824 PLRRVF
+824 PTRRVF
-830 EQPTIMIDGIPQLS
+830 QNPPVPVDGPVLS
-844 ENPAPIYADYCKD
+844 EDPAAIYADYCKD

-871 YEGGREITP
+871 YEGGREITA
-880 EQNDRL
+880 EQNERL
-886 GAILRT
+886 GAILRA
-892 VAA
+892 VPA

>member
-11 DCEALAVTAS
+11 DCEALAVSAS
-21 EGVAWLR
+21 EGVAWLKS
-28 NAAEQSPTVAQQAP
+28 ASAESPAVAQQAP
-42 SLVGEL
+42 SLVAEL

-82 SILASRDGRPLQA
+82 SILASRDGRPMQA
-95 RFADKAYD
+95 QFGDRAYD
-103 FLREI
+103 FLRDI

-125 GLSDGSTEFPVRVR
+125 GLSAGDPKFPVRVR

-155 LDFDHQKAEF
+155 LDFDHQKAAFER
-165 IGPDGAAIRKRLTEL
+165 PDGAKIRERLAAL
-180 RAKAHPAPVGD
+180 RAKAAEVPYGD
-191 LESDDVLDLIEYF
+191 LDSDDVLDLIEYF

-215 RTDYWREAIDL
+215 RTDFWREAIEL
-226 APRLSGTDRARL
+226 APRLTGHDRAAL

-254 TLYDGLQNLGHAPEA
+254 TLYDGLQKLGFSPEA
-269 LLGMDALIPREKSIV
+269 SLGMDALIPREKSIV

-294 DGDDTLLVRP
+294 DSEDTLLVRP
-304 RQADGRSSPD
+304 LSADGRPARD
-314 ARLPRSLVCAL
+314 AELPRSLVCAL
-325 TAELNV
+325 TAELSV
-331 AIDEKPWDFFDH
+331 AIAEKPWDFFDH

-359 NLDDVAKTKGVAEG
+359 NLGDVAKAKGVAEG

-420 TAWIDQTIGATPAD
+420 SAWIDQTIGATPAE
-434 RAKQKN
+434 RARQKN

-461 ESRRLRWSARLG
+461 ESRKLRWSARLN

-480 RGEWPLNWNG
+480 RGEWPANWDG
-490 KPFDNSFWLRNPT
+490 KPFSNSFWLRNPT
-503 VIDERLME
+503 VIDERLMD
-511 YDGGREVG
+511 YDGGRERG
-519 IADSFAQRAGEL
+519 IAEAFAGRAQEL
-531 RRHFVENEDVRRH
+531 RAQFVDNAEVRRH
-544 FANPALAWDEAFRAN
+544 FADPAKAWDEAFRAN
-559 DGGVAYLVKSLIPVC
+559 DGGVSWLVTNLIPVC

-587 DVQLRR
+587 EVQLRR

-604 SDGDA
+604 ADGDA
-609 RAKKRELIQT
+609 RTKKRDLVHT

-624 ANVIQQQLFGELVA
+624 ASCIQQQLFGELLA

-655 TAQPS
+655 TAQPT
-660 EEGMGKNGMGKNGK
+660 EEGKDGTRAANGK
-674 LQPAAAQ
+674 SVAQ
-681 STGAAVDIG
+681 GAPSTGASVDLG

-696 FGEETGRTPPPSGV
+696 FGEEAGREPPPAGV
-710 IEDRAERFAREAAE
+710 LEDRAERFAREAAD
-724 YWLENMR
+724 YWLESMR

-762 RLKLIDQLSHE
+762 RLKLIDTLSHE

-796 SSALNGYVSA
+796 SSTLNGYVSA
-806 LGFDKLPLDQR
+806 LGFDRLPLDQR

-824 PLRRVF
+824 PMRRVF
-830 EQPTIMIDGIPQLS
+830 EGPTMVDGVPVLS
-844 ENPAPIYADYCKD
+844 ENPQPIYADYCKD

-871 YEGGREITP
+871 YEGGREISP
-880 EQNDRL
+880 EQNDKL
-886 GAILRT
+886 GAILRA
-892 VAA
+892 VPA

>member
-11 DCEALAVTAS
+11 DCESLAVAAS
-21 EGVAWLR
+21 EGVSWLR
-28 NAAEQSPTVAQQAP
+28 GAAASSPTVAQQAP
-42 SLVGEL
+42 SLISEL

-82 SILASRDGRPLQA
+82 SILASRDGHPLQA
-95 RFADKAYD
+95 RFADRTYD

-125 GLSDGSTEFPVRVR
+125 GLSDVTPDFPVRVR

-155 LDFDHQKAEF
+155 LDFDHQKAAFER
-165 IGPDGAAIRKRLTEL
+165 PDGEAIRKRLAEL
-180 RAKAHPAPVGD
+180 RGKVMPTPPGD
-191 LESDDVLDLIEYF
+191 LDADDVLDLIEYF
-204 DTFFAGVTAEL
+204 DTFFAGVTSEL
-215 RTDYWREAIDL
+215 RTEYWREAIDL
-226 APRLSGTDRARL
+226 APRLSGRDRARL
-238 WSVLWYDF
+238 WSLLWYDF

-254 TLYDGLQNLGHAPEA
+254 TLYEGLEMLAFAPEA
-269 LLGMDALIPREKSIV
+269 LLGMDALIPREKSII
-284 DVLTLDRLGA
+284 DVLTLDRLGTDA
-294 DGDDTLLVRP
+294 ADTLLVRP
-304 RQADGRSSPD
+304 KQGDRAASPD

-325 TAELNV
+325 TAELSV

-359 NLDDVAKTKGVAEG
+359 SLEDVAKAKGVAEG

-420 TAWIDQTIGATPAD
+420 TAWIDQTIGATPAE

-440 ALFLVLTKM
+440 SLFLVLTKM

-461 ESRRLRWSARLG
+461 ESRKLRWSARLN

-480 RGEWPLNWNG
+480 RGEWPSNWNG
-490 KPFDNSFWLRNPT
+490 RPFDNTYWLRNPT
-503 VIDERLME
+503 VLDERLMDH
-511 YDGGREVG
+511 DGARETG
-519 IADSFAQRAGEL
+519 IAEAFAQRATEL
-531 RRHFVENEDVRRH
+531 RRHFVENFDVQRH
-544 FANPALAWDEAFRAN
+544 LANPARAWDEAFKAN
-559 DGGVAYLVKSLIPVC
+559 DGGVSHLVKSLIPVC
-574 DPAIKRAQVRGQL
+574 DPAIKRSQVRGQL
-587 DVQLRR
+587 EVQVRR

-604 SDGDA
+604 ADGDS
-609 RAKKRELIQT
+609 RTKKRELVHT

-624 ANVIQQQLFGELVA
+624 ATCIQQQLFGELVA
-638 ALQVADTALR
+638 ALQVADSALR
-648 EIYFRIA
+648 DIYFRIS
-655 TAQPS
+655 TARAAEQPDHR
-660 EEGMGKNGMGKNGK
+660 NGRPTG
-674 LQPAAAQ
+674 QVTQA
-681 STGAAVDIG
+681 TGATVDLG

-696 FGEETGRTPPPSGV
+696 FGEEEDGRAAAPSGV
-710 IEDRAERFAREAAE
+710 LEDRAERFAREAAE

-731 RVGADEKAL
+731 RVGADDKAL

-754 DELIVGAH
+754 DELVVGAH
-762 RLKLIDQLSHE
+762 RLKLIDQLSLD
-773 VRELENAAN
+773 VRTLENAAN
-782 AKWEEIAERQVRTA
+782 AKWEDIAERQVRTA
-796 SSALNGYVSA
+796 ASALNGYVSA
-806 LGFDKLPLDQR
+806 LGFDRLPLDQR
-817 PGLPPNA
+817 PGLPPHA
-824 PLRRVF
+824 PTRRVF
-830 EQPTIMIDGIPQLS
+830 ESPPAPDGTPVLS
-844 ENPAPIYADYCKD
+844 EDPAAIYADYCKD

-871 YEGGREITP
+871 YEGGREITA
-880 EQNDRL
+880 EQNERL
-886 GAILRT
+886 GAILRA

>member
-11 DCEALAVTAS
+11 ECESLAVAAS
-21 EGVAWLR
+21 EGVTWLKD
-28 NAAEQSPTVAQQAP
+28 AANQSPTVAQQAP
-42 SLVGEL
+42 SLISEL
-48 QKVRNQSRKLARAA
+48 QKVRNQSRKLSRAA
-62 RRRMCVGVFGPS
+62 RRRMCAGVFGPS

-95 RFADKAYD
+95 KFGDRTYD

-125 GLSDGSTEFPVRVR
+125 GLSDVTPDFPVRVR

-155 LDFDHQKAEF
+155 LDFDHQKAAFEK
-165 IGPDGAAIRKRLTEL
+165 PDGAAIRKRLAEL
-180 RAKAHPAPVGD
+180 RTQMLPKPPGD
-191 LESDDVLDLIEYF
+191 LDSDDVLDLIEYF
-204 DTFFAGVTAEL
+204 DTFFAGVTSEL
-215 RTDYWREAIDL
+215 RTEYWREAIDL
-226 APRLSGTDRARL
+226 APRLSGRDRARL

-254 TLYDGLQNLGHAPEA
+254 TLYDGLEKLAFAPEA
-269 LLGMDALIPREKSIV
+269 LLGMDALIPREKSII
-284 DVLTLDRLGA
+284 DVQTLDKLGA
-294 DGDDTLLVRP
+294 DAADTLLVRP
-304 RQADGRSSPD
+304 KLAARGAADD
-314 ARLPRSLVCAL
+314 ARLPRSLICAL
-325 TAELNV
+325 TAELSV
-331 AIDEKPWDFFDH
+331 AIAEKPWDFFDH

-359 NLDDVAKTKGVAEG
+359 NLEDVAKAKGVAEG

-461 ESRRLRWSARLG
+461 ESRKLRWSARLN

-480 RGEWPLNWNG
+480 RGEWPGNWNG
-490 KPFDNSFWLRNPT
+490 RPFDNSFWLRNPT
-503 VIDERLME
+503 VLDERLMDH
-511 YDGGREVG
+511 DGQRETGV
-519 IADSFAQRAGEL
+519 AEAFAQRAVEL
-531 RRHFVENEDVRRH
+531 RTHFVENFDVQRH
-544 FANPALAWDEAFRAN
+544 FANPARAWDEAFKAN
-559 DGGVAYLVKSLIPVC
+559 DGGVSYLVNSLIPVC

-587 DVQLRR
+587 DVQLHR
-593 LVDRLAGFHSA
+593 LVDRLVGFHSA

-609 RAKKRELIQT
+609 RAKKRDLVHA

-624 ANVIQQQLFGELVA
+624 STCIQQQLFGELVA
-638 ALQVADTALR
+638 QLQVADSALR
-648 EIYFRIA
+648 DIYLRIA
-655 TAQPS
+655 TARTA
-660 EEGMGKNGMGKNGK
+660 EGEPERKNGK
-674 LQPAAAQ
+674 LPGQVTQ
-681 STGAAVDIG
+681 SSGATVDLG

-696 FGEETGRTPPPSGV
+696 FGEEDGRKAPPAGV
-710 IEDRAERFAREAAE
+710 LEDRAERFAREAAE

-731 RVGADEKAL
+731 RIGADEKAL
-740 SHFGVDRQHLGWLI
+740 SHFGVDRQHVGWLI
-754 DELIVGAH
+754 DELVVGAH
-762 RLKLIDQLSHE
+762 RLRLVDQLSVD
-773 VRELENAAN
+773 VRALENAAN
-782 AKWEEIAERQVRTA
+782 AKWEDIAERQVRTA
-796 SSALNGYVSA
+796 ASALNGYVSA
-806 LGFDKLPLDQR
+806 LGFDQLPLEQR

-824 PLRRVF
+824 PTRRVF
-830 EQPTIMIDGIPQLS
+830 QNPVAPEGQPALS
-844 ENPAPIYADYCKD
+844 EDPTSIYADYCRD

-871 YEGGREITP
+871 YEGGREITA
-880 EQNDRL
+880 EQNEQL
-886 GAILRT
+886 GLILRQ
-892 VAA
+892 VQMAA

>member
-11 DCEALAVTAS
+11 DCEALAVSAS
-21 EGVAWLR
+21 EGVTWLKG
-28 NAAEQSPTVAQQAP
+28 AADESPTVAQQAP
-42 SLVGEL
+42 SLISEL

-82 SILASRDGRPLQA
+82 SILASRDGRPMQA
-95 RFADKAYD
+95 RFGEKSYD

-125 GLSDGSTEFPVRVR
+125 GLSAGDKEFPVRVR

-155 LDFDHQKAEF
+155 LDFDHQKAAFER
-165 IGPDGAAIRKRLTEL
+165 PDGAAIRKRLAEL
-180 RAKAHPAPVGD
+180 RAKAATQPYGD
-191 LESDDVLDLIEYF
+191 LDSDDVLDLIEYF

-226 APRLSGTDRARL
+226 APRLSGHDRARL

-254 TLYDGLQNLGHAPEA
+254 TLYDGLQKLTFATEA
-269 LLGMDALIPREKSIV
+269 SLGMDALIPREKSIV

-294 DGDDTLLVRP
+294 DDADTLLVRP
-304 RQADGRSSPD
+304 KHTDGRALPD
-314 ARLPRSLVCAL
+314 AELARSLICAL
-325 TAELNV
+325 TAELSV
-331 AIDEKPWDFFDH
+331 AIAEKPWDFFDH

-359 NLDDVAKTKGVAEG
+359 NLADVAKAKGVAEG

-420 TAWIDQTIGATPAD
+420 SAWIDQTIGATPAD

-461 ESRRLRWSARLG
+461 ESRKLRWSARLN
-473 NSLVNNF
+473 NSLINNF
-480 RGEWPLNWNG
+480 RGEWPANWDS
-490 KPFDNSFWLRNPT
+490 KPFDNTFWLRNPT
-503 VIDERLME
+503 VIDERLMD
-511 YDGGREVG
+511 YDGGREQG
-519 IADSFAQRAGEL
+519 IAETFAERAQEL
-531 RRHFVENEDVRRH
+531 RGHFVANPEVRRH
-544 FANPALAWDEAFRAN
+544 FADPARAWDEAFKAN
-559 DGGVAYLVKSLIPVC
+559 DGGVSYLVKSLIPVC

-587 DVQLRR
+587 EVQIHR

-604 SDGDA
+604 ADGDS
-609 RAKKRELIQT
+609 RAKKRDLVHT

-624 ANVIQQQLFGELVA
+624 ASCIQQQLFGELMA
-638 ALQVADTALR
+638 ALQIADSALR
-648 EIYFRIA
+648 EIYFRIS
-655 TAQPS
+655 TARAS
-660 EEGMGKNGMGKNGK
+660 DEANGRNGK
-674 LQPAAAQ
+674 SSAQVSQ
-681 STGAAVDIG
+681 STGAAVDLG

-696 FGEETGRTPPPSGV
+696 FGEEAGRSAPPSGV
-710 IEDRAERFAREAAE
+710 LEDRAERFAREAAD

-806 LGFDKLPLDQR
+806 LGFDHLPLDQR
-817 PGLPPNA
+817 PGLPPNS
-824 PLRRVF
+824 PTRRVF
-830 EQPTIMIDGIPQLS
+830 EGPTVVNGMPQLS
-844 ENPAPIYADYCKD
+844 ENPQPIYADYCKD

-871 YEGGREITP
+871 YEGGREISP

-886 GAILRT
+886 GAILRA
-892 VAA
+892 VPA

>member
-11 DCEALAVTAS
+11 DCETLAVAAS
-21 EGVAWLR
+21 EGVNWLKG
-28 NAAEQSPTVAQQAP
+28 AAEQSPTVAQQAP
-42 SLVGEL
+42 SLISEL

-82 SILASRDGRPLQA
+82 SILASRDGHPLQA
-95 RFADKAYD
+95 RFADKTYD

-125 GLSDGSTEFPVRVR
+125 GLSAGDKDFPVRVR

-155 LDFDHQKAEF
+155 LDFDHQKAAFER
-165 IGPDGAAIRKRLTEL
+165 PDGGAIRKRLAEL
-180 RAKAHPAPVGD
+180 RLKAAPAPQGD
-191 LESDDVLDLIEYF
+191 LDADDVLDVIEYF
-204 DTFFAGVTAEL
+204 DTFFAGVTTEL
-215 RTDYWREAIDL
+215 RTDFWREAIEL
-226 APRLSGTDRARL
+226 APRLTGRDRARL

-254 TLYDGLQNLGHAPEA
+254 TLYDGLQKLAFAPEA

-294 DGDDTLLVRP
+294 VAEDTLQVRP
-304 RQADGRSSPD
+304 KQGDGRAAAD
-314 ARLPRSLVCAL
+314 AELPRSLICAL
-325 TAELNV
+325 TAELSV
-331 AIDEKPWDFFDH
+331 AIAEKPWDFFDH

-359 NLDDVAKTKGVAEG
+359 NLGDVAKAKGVAEG

-434 RAKQKN
+434 RTKQKN

-461 ESRRLRWSARLG
+461 ESRKLRWSARLN
-473 NSLVNNF
+473 NSLINNF
-480 RGEWPLNWNG
+480 RGEWPANWDG
-490 KPFDNSFWLRNPT
+490 RPFDNTFWLRNPT
-503 VIDERLME
+503 VIDERLMD
-511 YDGGREVG
+511 YDAGREQG
-519 IADSFAQRAGEL
+519 IAEAFAARAVEL
-531 RRHFVENEDVRRH
+531 RGHFMENADVQRH
-544 FANPALAWDEAFRAN
+544 FADPARAWDEAFRAN
-559 DGGVAYLVKSLIPVC
+559 DGGVAYLVKSLTPVC

-587 DVQLRR
+587 EIQIRR

-604 SDGDA
+604 ADGDS
-609 RAKKRELIQT
+609 RAKKRDLVHT

-624 ANVIQQQLFGELVA
+624 STCIQQQLFGELMA
-638 ALQVADTALR
+638 ALQIADGALR
-648 EIYFRIA
+648 EIYFRIS
-655 TAQPS
+655 TARPS
-660 EEGMGKNGMGKNGK
+660 DETNSRNGK
-674 LQPAAAQ
+674 PPAQVAQ
-681 STGAAVDIG
+681 STGAAVDLG

-696 FGEETGRTPPPSGV
+696 FGEEPGRSAPPSGV
-710 IEDRAERFAREAAE
+710 LEDRAERFAREAAE

-754 DELIVGAH
+754 DELVVGAH
-762 RLKLIDQLSHE
+762 RLKLLDQLSHE
-773 VRELENAAN
+773 VRALENAAN

-806 LGFDKLPLDQR
+806 LGFDRLPLDQR

-824 PLRRVF
+824 PTRRVF
-830 EQPTIMIDGIPQLS
+830 EGPTMVNGTPRLS
-844 ENPAPIYADYCKD
+844 EDPQPIYADYCKD

-886 GAILRT
+886 GAILR
-892 VAA
+892 AMPA

>member
-11 DCEALAVTAS
+11 DCETLAVAAS
-21 EGVAWLR
+21 EGVTWLKG
-28 NAAEQSPTVAQQAP
+28 AAAQSPTVAQQAP
-42 SLVGEL
+42 SLISEL

-82 SILASRDGRPLQA
+82 SILASRDGHPLQA
-95 RFADKAYD
+95 RFADRTYD

-125 GLSDGSTEFPVRVR
+125 GLSDVAPDFPVRVR

-155 LDFDHQKAEF
+155 LDFDHQKAAFER
-165 IGPDGAAIRKRLTEL
+165 PDGGAIRKRLAEL
-180 RAKAHPAPVGD
+180 RTKVMPTPPGD
-191 LESDDVLDLIEYF
+191 LDADDVLDLIEYF
-204 DTFFAGVTAEL
+204 DTFFAGVTSEL

-226 APRLSGTDRARL
+226 APRLSGRDRAKL

-246 QPFTDLYL
+246 QPFTELYL
-254 TLYDGLQNLGHAPEA
+254 TLYEGLEKLAFAPEA
-269 LLGMDALIPREKSIV
+269 LLGMDALIPREKSII

-294 DGDDTLLVRP
+294 DAGDTLLVRP
-304 RQADGRSSPD
+304 KQADRAISED

-331 AIDEKPWDFFDH
+331 AINEKPWDFFDH

-359 NLDDVAKTKGVAEG
+359 NLQDVAKAKGVAEG

-399 SAILL
+399 SAMLL

-420 TAWIDQTIGATPAD
+420 TAWIDQTIGATPAE

-461 ESRRLRWSARLG
+461 ESRRLRWSARLN

-480 RGEWPLNWNG
+480 RGEWPTNWNG
-490 KPFDNSFWLRNPT
+490 RPFDHTFWLRNPT
-503 VIDERLME
+503 VIDERLMD
-511 YDGGREVG
+511 YRDGREVG
-519 IADSFAQRAGEL
+519 VADAFAQRAIEL
-531 RRHFVENEDVRRH
+531 RRHFVENFDVQRH
-544 FANPALAWDEAFRAN
+544 FTHPAQAWDEAFKPN
-559 DGGVAYLVKSLIPVC
+559 DGGVSYLVKNLIPVC
-574 DPAIKRAQVRGQL
+574 DPAIKRSQVRGQL
-587 DVQLRR
+587 EVQVRR

-609 RAKKRELIQT
+609 RAKKRELVHT

-624 ANVIQQQLFGELVA
+624 ASCIQQQLFGELIA
-638 ALQVADTALR
+638 ALQVADNALR
-648 EIYFRIA
+648 DIYFRIS
-655 TAQPS
+655 TAQSTEPP
-660 EEGMGKNGMGKNGK
+660 EGRNGR
-674 LQPAAAQ
+674 AAGQVTQ
-681 STGAAVDIG
+681 STGATVDLG

-696 FGEETGRTPPPSGV
+696 FGEEEGRAAPPAGV
-710 IEDRAERFAREAAE
+710 LEDRAERFAHEAAE

-731 RVGADEKAL
+731 RIGADDKVL

-754 DELIVGAH
+754 DELVVGAH
-762 RLKLIDQLSHE
+762 RLKLIDQLSLD
-773 VRELENAAN
+773 VRALENAAN
-782 AKWEEIAERQVRTA
+782 AKWEDIAERQVRTA
-796 SSALNGYVSA
+796 ASALNGYVSA
-806 LGFDKLPLDQR
+806 LGFDRLPIEQR
-817 PGLPPNA
+817 PGLPPGS
-824 PLRRVF
+824 PTRRVF
-830 EQPTIMIDGIPQLS
+830 QSPPPPVDGPVLS
-844 ENPAPIYADYCKD
+844 EDPAAIYADYCKD

-871 YEGGREITP
+871 YEGGREITA
-880 EQNDRL
+880 EQNERL
-886 GAILRT
+886 GAILRA
-892 VAA
+892 VPA

>member
-11 DCEALAVTAS
+11 DCESLAVAAG
-21 EGVAWLR
+21 EGVTWLKT
-28 NAAEQSPTVAQQAP
+28 AAAQSPTVAQQAP
-42 SLVGEL
+42 SLISEL

-95 RFADKAYD
+95 RFADKTYD

-125 GLSDGSTEFPVRVR
+125 GLSDGASDFPVRVR

-165 IGPDGAAIRKRLTEL
+165 EGPDGAAIRKRLAEL
-180 RAKAHPAPVGD
+180 RAKAQPTPVGD
-191 LESDDVLDLIEYF
+191 LDSDDVLDLIEYF

-226 APRLSGTDRARL
+226 APRLSGHDRARL

-254 TLYDGLQNLGHAPEA
+254 TLYDGLQKLAHAPEA

-294 DGDDTLLVRP
+294 DSDDPLLVRP
-304 RQADGRSSPD
+304 KQADGRTSPD

-461 ESRRLRWSARLG
+461 ESRRLRWSARLN

-480 RGEWPLNWNG
+480 RGEWPANWNG

-503 VIDERLME
+503 VIDERLMD
-511 YDGGREVG
+511 YDDGREAG
-519 IADSFAQRAGEL
+519 IAQDFALRAVEL
-531 RRHFVENEDVRRH
+531 RKHFVENPEVRRH
-544 FANPALAWDEAFRAN
+544 FADPARAWDEAFRAN
-559 DGGVAYLVKSLIPVC
+559 DGGVAYLVKSLTPVC

-587 DVQLRR
+587 DIQVRR

-609 RAKKRELIQT
+609 RAKKRDLVHT

-624 ANVIQQQLFGELVA
+624 ATCIQQQLFGELVG
-638 ALQVADTALR
+638 ALQIADTALR
-648 EIYFRIA
+648 DIYFRIA
-655 TAQPS
+655 TARPS
-660 EEGMGKNGMGKNGK
+660 DDQATNGK
-674 LQPAAAQ
+674 ANGAVAQ
-681 STGAAVDIG
+681 STGAAVDLG

-696 FGEETGRTPPPSGV
+696 FGDDASHSAPPPSGV
-710 IEDRAERFAREAAE
+710 LEDRAERFAREAAE

-754 DELIVGAH
+754 DELVVGAH
-762 RLKLIDQLSHE
+762 RLKVIDQLSGE
-773 VRELENAAN
+773 VRALENAAN

-796 SSALNGYVSA
+796 ASALNGYISA
-806 LGFDKLPLDQR
+806 LGFDRLPLEQR

-824 PLRRVF
+824 PTRRVF
-830 EQPTIMIDGIPQLS
+830 ENPTMTVDGIPRLS
-844 ENPAPIYADYCKD
+844 EDPAPIYADYCKD

-886 GAILRT
+886 GAILRA
-892 VAA
+892 VPA